1 MEETNR
7 QRKIAGVLQ
16 KDLVDVL
23 QKAAQDGMKG
33 VIISVSKVHV
43 TADLG
48 VAKVYLSVFPSEN
61 REEMVKGIQ
70 SNTVLI
76 RHEMAKRTRNQLRR
90 MPELLFFGDDTLD
103 YIEEID
109 KSLKGNDADPIKNP
123 DVLELLRAK
132 YHVVSSYEFQVS
144 RLTSDLISGYNRDIQ
159 LTKEPVM
166 NGFSTTLDSLEI
178 TTLLFQNLVV
188 NKVKCESALDDE
200 IFATERVYKLV
211 KKGIPFRDAYM
222 QIAKTINKNEY

>member
-43 TADLG
+43 TSDLG
-48 VAKVYLSVFPSEN
+48 VAKVYLSIFPSEN
-61 REEMVKGIQ
+61 REEIVKGIQ
-70 SNTVLI
+70 SNTPLV

-109 KSLKGNDADPIKNP
+109 KSLKGNDTDPIKNP
-123 DVLELLRAK
+123 DVLAK
-132 YHVVSSYEFQVS
+132 RQK
-144 RLTSDLISGYNRDIQ
+144 R
-159 LTKEPVM
+159 
-166 NGFSTTLDSLEI
+166 
-178 TTLLFQNLVV
+178 
-188 NKVKCESALDDE
+188 
-200 IFATERVYKLV
+200 
-211 KKGIPFRDAYM
+211 
-222 QIAKTINKNEY
+222 

>member
-33 VIISVSKVHV
+33 IIISVSKVHV
-43 TADLG
+43 TSDLG
-48 VAKVYLSVFPSEN
+48 VAKVYLSIFPSEN
-61 REEMVKGIQ
+61 RDEMVKGIQ
-70 SNTVLI
+70 SNTPLI

-109 KSLKGNDADPIKNP
+109 KSLKGNDSNPIKNP
-123 DVLELLRAK
+123 DILAK
-132 YHVVSSYEFQVS
+132 RQ
-144 RLTSDLISGYNRDIQ
+144 
-159 LTKEPVM
+159 
-166 NGFSTTLDSLEI
+166 
-178 TTLLFQNLVV
+178 
-188 NKVKCESALDDE
+188 
-200 IFATERVYKLV
+200 
-211 KKGIPFRDAYM
+211 KK
-222 QIAKTINKNEY
+222 

>member
-33 VIISVSKVHV
+33 IIISVSKVHV
-43 TADLG
+43 TSDLG
-48 VAKVYLSVFPSEN
+48 VAKVYLSIFPSEN
-61 REEMVKGIQ
+61 RDEMVKGIQ
-70 SNTVLI
+70 SNTPLI

-123 DVLELLRAK
+123 DVLERR
-132 YHVVSSYEFQVS
+132 Q
-144 RLTSDLISGYNRDIQ
+144 
-159 LTKEPVM
+159 
-166 NGFSTTLDSLEI
+166 
-178 TTLLFQNLVV
+178 
-188 NKVKCESALDDE
+188 
-200 IFATERVYKLV
+200 
-211 KKGIPFRDAYM
+211 KK
-222 QIAKTINKNEY
+222 